1 MKFKK
6 LSIFCACLFPVFLI
20 AQKEIKVTEIEKEMS
35 MGVKPAYVVSIPQA
49 KLKDVNSDWKKYIK
63 KDAKGKV
70 EEDKGETRLIG
81 AVNKNVSPFPFN
93 ILSKV
98 LESSDGV
105 QLSVWA
111 SDGDLFIST
120 NASPD
125 KSVAI
130 QKYIRDF
137 AVASYKDA
145 VKEELKN
152 EQDKLKETQKVLDG
166 FVKDQKKAEDNIA
179 DDKKEIEKLQ
189 NDIKKMESEIEKAKG
204 NQTKQ
209 KLVVDSQS
217 AVVKTVSDKM
227 NGIK

>member
-1 MKFKK
+1 MKLKK
-6 LSIFCACLFPVFLI
+6 TAILLLVILPTFLFS
-20 AQKEIKVTEIEKEMS
+20 QKEIKVTEVEKEMS
-35 MGVKPAYVVSIPQA
+35 AGIGTSFVVNIPQT
-49 KLKDVNSDWKKYIK
+49 KLKDVISDWKKYIK

-70 EEDKGETRLIG
+70 EEDKGEIKLIG

-93 ILSKV
+93 ILSKT
-98 LESSDGV
+98 LETNDGV

-111 SDGDLFIST
+111 SNGDLFISSK
-120 NASPD
+120 ASPD

-130 QKYIRDF
+130 QKYIHDF

-145 VKEELKN
+145 VKDELKN
-152 EQDKLKETQKVLDG
+152 EQEKLKETQKVFDG
-166 FVKDQKKAEDNIA
+166 FVKDQKKAEDNIS

-209 KLVVDSQS
+209 KLVVDSQA